1 MKDNDSA
8 GPVLFL
14 IWLNRAISVER
25 ETSKFCG
32 ASFGHKRRTCS
43 RTRALFPKYF
53 TLSGCVLK
61 IEWHELFTGNWKQE
75 KYFNFPPKH
84 KRHNPTNRCRWRPSF
99 GAKETF
105 LSPKYNVWVQS
116 IIFSTARQ
124 LSTSKCHKYV
134 NIGFGCFF
142 LLSDFVFLTLKKPIP
157 WKVVR
162 VLLRLN
168 LPGDGSTCS
177 HFYFWILPLQLF
189 IMFSVPRL
197 AGQVLPAARRLL
209 RVPFSLGE
217 PSARLCFF
225 AESANGMNS
234 S

>member
-1 MKDNDSA
+1 MFPHK
-8 GPVLFL
+8 GPVSKRFYSEWLRVENRMTWIIYWKLKAGKIFQLPTQAQASQSDKSMPLTTLF
-14 IWLNRAISVER
+14 WRQ
-25 ETSKFCG
+25 
-32 ASFGHKRRTCS
+32 
-43 RTRALFPKYF
+43 
-53 TLSGCVLK
+53 
-61 IEWHELFTGNWKQE
+61 GNI
-75 KYFNFPPKH
+75 PV
-84 KRHNPTNRCRWRPSF
+84 S
-99 GAKETF
+99 
-105 LSPKYNVWVQS
+105 YNVWVQS
-116 IIFSTARQ
+116 IIFSTALQ

-134 NIGFGCFF
+134 NIGFGWFF